1 MPSNLLDFSHDK
13 DGQELDSFS
22 CSIEEIENPSHSHSF
37 NSQYIMFI
45 SDISEVSIAPGEGKV
60 PVSLITDF
68 VRNLLFRACSL
79 QEKLVIKL
87 KEI

>member
-1 MPSNLLDFSHDK
+1 
-13 DGQELDSFS
+13 
-22 CSIEEIENPSHSHSF
+22 
-37 NSQYIMFI
+37 MFI
-45 SDISEVSIAPGEGKV
+45 SDISEVSIAPGEGKA